1 MEVISPARKGMKT
14 KPMIQNLIPFPVD
27 TWRRFNV
34 CLTTHSRRK
43 RLKQHRMSIVKQTI
57 KDYKDFE
64 IYKQSIN

>member
-34 CLTTHSRRK
+34 CLTTHSRRIEVETTSYVYSKTDYK
-43 RLKQHRMSIVKQTI
+43 RL
-57 KDYKDFE
+57 
-64 IYKQSIN
+64 